1 MESHFEEEK
10 CPIQQTE
17 LPHDLITHSILA
29 RLPVKP
35 LVRFKSVSKLWYSTL
50 SSPQFALAHFSFP
63 HPSST
68 ESLLI
73 KSNDNFKLLSYESGE
88 HDARIH
94 SDCEMKVHKIEVD
107 FAVGDEKLV
116 LVGSCNGLVC
126 LGSISGR
133 LFIIW
138 NPITREFRQYSNL
151 ESDKLV
157 GWMVTW
163 GFRYV
168 SAVDDYKVIRICKKL
183 FVGSIR
189 VHVFSLRSN
198 KWRRID
204 DDPSH
209 NFSDLKTT
217 ERLHKPRV
225 LVNETLYWMGG
236 VPSMLEGVQRKIFS
250 FYLALELFDTFPHL
264 EVSTPST
271 WVLGEERF
279 DEFICVIKGCLA
291 KYGRLIKRGDGYI
304 TILRSPGETV
314 QILLPRDLIS
324 SVCQNVIGFTRSD
337 KFFTQYYRSHVPHLG
352 MIDPTSRPMK
362 HTSLMYLERWSK
374 NEIVG
379 YSASLISPAAVT
391 GTPEFLNS

>member
-1 MESHFEEEK
+1 MGSHFEEEK
-10 CPIQQTE
+10 CLIQRTE
-17 LPHDLITHSILA
+17 LPHDLITQSILT

-35 LVRFKSVSKLWYSTL
+35 LVRFKSVSKQWYSTL
-50 SSPQFALAHFSFP
+50 SSPQFAFAHFRFP

-88 HDARIH
+88 HDAQIH
-94 SDCEMKVHKIEVD
+94 SDCEMKLHKIEVD
-107 FAVGDEKLV
+107 FDVGDEKLV

-138 NPITREFRQYSNL
+138 NPITREFRQYPNL
-151 ESDKLV
+151 ESGKLV

-163 GFRYV
+163 GFGFV

-209 NFSDLKTT
+209 DFSALKTT
-217 ERLHKPRV
+217 ERLHKTGV
-225 LVNETLYWMGG
+225 LVDETLYWMGG
-236 VPSMLEGVQRKIFS
+236 VPSMLEG
-250 FYLALELFDTFPHL
+250 
-264 EVSTPST
+264 
-271 WVLGEERF
+271 
-279 DEFICVIKGCLA
+279 CLA
-291 KYGRLIKRGDGYI
+291 KYGRLVKRGDGYI
-304 TILRSPGETV
+304 TILRSPGETE

-324 SVCQNVIGFTRSD
+324 SVCQNVIGFTGYD
-337 KFFTQYYRSHVPHLG
+337 KFFTQYYCSHVPHLG

-362 HTSLMYLERWSK
+362 HTPLMFLERWSK
-374 NEIVG
+374 NEIVS
-379 YSASLISPAAVT
+379 YSASLISPAA
-391 GTPEFLNS
+391 EFSSS